1 MDFQTRSKQAA
12 AGKWN
17 PWAEGV
23 RQMLHSLCFC
33 IGDIREAWNGC
44 VLDMPWRRPAHILVE
59 KRNLV

>member
-1 MDFQTRSKQAA
+1 
-12 AGKWN
+12 
-17 PWAEGV
+17 
-23 RQMLHSLCFC
+23 MLHSLCFC